1 MSSFLG
7 LAAAYLFGSIP
18 FGLLI
23 GFWIKGIDVRQHG
36 SGNIGT
42 TNVFR
47 VVGKKWGLGVF
58 FLDALKGYLG
68 VLAACRLAGQAPG
81 SAYSLAA
88 AAIAIAGHAFPIW
101 LSFKGGKGVATSL
114 GVFLAAASF
123 PTWIAFGVWVIV
135 FAITHIVSISSL
147 IAAVIFPLAA
157 LYSVAAMEGE
167 LLLLPISVLLAGF
180 IFYTHRANIQRLR
193 RGEEKKLF

>member
-1 MSSFLG
+1 MNSIFG

-18 FGLLI
+18 FGLLV
-23 GFWIKGIDVRQHG
+23 GFWIKGIDIRQHG

-68 VLAACRLAGQAPG
+68 VLAACRLAGQSPG

-88 AAIAIAGHAFPIW
+88 AAIAIAGHAFPVW

-123 PTWIAFGVWVIV
+123 PTWIAFGIWLIV

-147 IAAVIFPLAA
+147 IAAVIFPLAV
-157 LYSVAAMEGE
+157 LYHVAAMGGQP
-167 LLLLPISVLLAGF
+167 LLILVSVLLAAF